1 MPDPVSQPTAL
12 GSFLQFVPI
21 IVIFFV
27 IFWMSSSSQRKE
39 KKRKEQ
45 LLATLSK
52 GQKVQ
57 SIGGIVGTIEEVKDD
72 LVVILVDE
80 RNKSTLTFSKSS
92 INNVVE

>member
-1 MPDPVSQPTAL
+1 MDPATQPTSL

-39 KKRKEQ
+39 KKRKEEV
-45 LLATLSK
+45 LNTLTR

-57 SIGGIVGTIEEVKDD
+57 TIGGIVGTVDEVKDQ
-72 LVVILVDE
+72 LVVLVVDE
-80 RNKSTLTFSKSS
+80 RNKGTLTFSKSS

>member
-1 MPDPVSQPTAL
+1 MEPTAQPTAL
-12 GSFLQFVPI
+12 GSILQFLPI
-21 IVIFFV
+21 IVIFGV

-52 GQKVQ
+52 GLKVQ
-57 SIGGIVGTIEEVKDD
+57 TIGGIVGTVEEVKAE
-72 LVVILVDE
+72 LVILLVDE
-80 RNKSTLTFSKSS
+80 RNKGTLTLSKSS